1 MNINKY
7 LIKSFIAKNSLFISY
22 LLYSLIFRTI
32 LSAIPL
38 NTFGNYIKAFELK
51 DGNNILMFT
60 EKGIFLY
67 NKATEIFVA
76 KKNFTNPIDLN
87 DFDLI
92 TIEQFDIGNNYI
104 IVLYKEMIYIF
115 TKDGELFIESGVSF
129 DTYGKYFAL
138 VPYTIKINED
148 DSNDYSFIV
157 GYLKKKT
164 YAYSSS
170 DLIIN

>member
-7 LIKSFIAKNSLFISY
+7 LRKSFIAKNSLFISY

-32 LSAIPL
+32 LSSIPL
-38 NTFGNYIKAFELK
+38 NTFGNYLKAFELK

-67 NKATEIFVA
+67 NKVTEIFEA

-104 IVLYKEMIYIF
+104 IVLYKEMIYIY
-115 TKDGELFIESGVSF
+115 KRWR
-129 DTYGKYFAL
+129 
-138 VPYTIKINED
+138 
-148 DSNDYSFIV
+148 
-157 GYLKKKT
+157 
-164 YAYSSS
+164 
-170 DLIIN
+170 IIHRKWSKF

>member
-38 NTFGNYIKAFELK
+38 NTFGNYLKAFELK

-67 NKATEIFVA
+67 NKATEIF
-76 KKNFTNPIDLN
+76 
-87 DFDLI
+87 
-92 TIEQFDIGNNYI
+92 
-104 IVLYKEMIYIF
+104 
-115 TKDGELFIESGVSF
+115 S
-129 DTYGKYFAL
+129 
-138 VPYTIKINED
+138 
-148 DSNDYSFIV
+148 
-157 GYLKKKT
+157 KKKF
-164 YAYSSS
+164 YKSY
-170 DLIIN
+170 